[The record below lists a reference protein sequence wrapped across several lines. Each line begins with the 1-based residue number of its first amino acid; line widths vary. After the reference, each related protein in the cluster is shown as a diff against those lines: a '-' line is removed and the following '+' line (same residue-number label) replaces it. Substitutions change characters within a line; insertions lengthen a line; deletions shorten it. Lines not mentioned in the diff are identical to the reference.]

1 MAKVTVKST
10 LPHHNILLE
19 KVNDLPVTN
28 SNTIAIEHTTTQLLA
43 KPKKFGELDEA
54 KILHNSC
61 IPLLY
66 HHALRFE
73 PHTELTSTGA
83 LSCLS
88 GEKTGRS
95 PMDKRTVLDDNTR
108 DKVWWDSVNIPIEP
122 EAFDSVRRRA
132 IDFINSTERIY
143 VTDAFAGWDPDH
155 RVKVRVVS
163 VRAYHAIFMHN
174 LLIVPTQEELANFT
188 PDFTIYNAGPH
199 QADTTIKGITS
210 GTSICINYTSMEMVI
225 LGTEYAGE
233 MKKGVLTLMMYLL
246 PQKGLLPLHSSCN
259 VDSEGNVTLFF
270 GLSGT
275 GKTTLSTEPGRQ
287 LVGDDEHV
295 WTPEGV
301 FNVEGGCYAKCKD
314 LSAEREPE
322 IFEAVRFGSVLENVV
337 LDSSKVVDY
346 ADVSV
351 TENTR
356 CAYPLRHIRNV
367 CLPALVQRHPN
378 NIIFLTCD
386 AFGALP
392 PVSLLNVH
400 QAIYHFVSGY
410 TTKMVGTEIGV
421 TKPTATFSACYAGPF
436 LALSPLTYANL
447 LYEKLTSTGSTNVK
461 GSVRVWLLNTGWI
474 GGSSESDKG
483 MRIPLRYSRRI
494 VDAINR
500 GEISES
506 QDDFELFPYFGF
518 LVPKE
523 VTGVPKEV
531 LRQELSW
538 EDSQEHLDQVK
549 LVAKKFIK
557 NFNQYRAEANDDILK
572 GEPVIDATD

>member
-19 KVNDLPVTN
+19 KVNDLPIPN
-28 SNTIAIEHTTTQLLA
+28 SNTIAIEHTTSQLPT
-43 KPKKFGELDEA
+43 KPKKFGDLVEDKVLY
-54 KILHNSC
+54 NSC

-66 HHALRFE
+66 LHALRFE

-122 EAFDSVRRRA
+122 EAFKSVRRRA
-132 IDFINSTERIY
+132 IDYINGCDRIY

-155 RVKVRVVS
+155 RVRVRVVS

-174 LLIVPTQEELANFT
+174 LLIVPTAEELADFT

-199 QADTTIKGITS
+199 QADTNIQGITS

-233 MKKGVLTLMMYLL
+233 MKKGVLTLMMYLF

-259 VDSEGNVTLFF
+259 VDSDGNVTLFF

-295 WTPEGV
+295 WTDEGV

-322 IFEAVRFGSVLENVV
+322 IFEAIRFGSVLENVV
-337 LDSSKVVDY
+337 LDSSKVVDF

-447 LYEKLTSTGSTNVK
+447 LYQKLISNDSSTEKG
-461 GSVRVWLLNTGWI
+461 GVRVWLLNTGWI
-474 GGSSESDKG
+474 GGSSDSSKG

-500 GEISES
+500 GEINESEDS
-506 QDDFELFPYFGF
+506 FERFPYFGF
-518 LVPKE
+518 LVPRE
-523 VTGVPKEV
+523 VSGVPKEV

-538 EDSQEHLDQVK
+538 DDPQEHLNQVK

-557 NFNQYRAEANDDILK
+557 NFNQYRVEATDVILK
-572 GEPVIDATD
+572 GEPVIDVTD